1 MKGYKGIEYRNGIL
15 RSKYN
20 SIFEVGIPTPHVEID
35 SGIGFSESGYSY
47 SKTIEDV
54 VYWEDFIQSDNVALR
69 QIRLFEIETVGD
81 YTGSTNHY
89 KAESI
94 IVKRE
99 VQQAEILEYLSDNSE
114 AFNVVLSEVG
124 AETFEKYKRRTII
137 GYTKEIEEE
146 KINTIYLNS
155 CLRKDQK
162 GLCLQDSNGSGS
174 LELCESCSGKEW
186 NGSLK
191 SNEHEYWYLLSRA
204 KLLQGHSLN
213 SIECYRKL
221 KEDIK
226 RRNEYEMLEQIEEY
240 LHNKNK

>member
-1 MKGYKGIEYRNGIL
+1 MKGYKGIEYSNGIL

-35 SGIGFSESGYSY
+35 SGIAFSEAGYSY
-47 SKTIEDV
+47 AKTIEDV
-54 VYWEDFIQSDNVALR
+54 VYWEDFIQSDNVGLR
-69 QIRLFEIETVGD
+69 PVRLFEIETVGD
-81 YTGSTNHY
+81 YTGSPNHY

-99 VQQAEILEYLSDNSE
+99 VQQAEILEYLSNNSE
-114 AFNVVLSEVG
+114 AFSVVLSEVG
-124 AETFEKYKRRTII
+124 METFEKYKRRTII
-137 GYTKEIEEE
+137 EYTREVEEE
-146 KINTIYLNS
+146 KIKKIYLNS
-155 CLRKDQK
+155 CLRKGQE
-162 GLCLQDSNGSGS
+162 GLCLQDSNCSS
-174 LELCESCSGKEW
+174 NLELCESCSGKEW

-191 SNEHEYWYLLSRA
+191 SNEQDYWYLLSRA

-213 SIECYRKL
+213 SIEYYRRL